1 MVILEDFLKVV
12 SPKVNVNIYSY
23 SEPLTSGTALEILD
37 NVFSRQYLQYTVM
50 RVNSRHENSIDVIV
64 TL

>member
-1 MVILEDFLKVV
+1 MIILEDFLKVV
-12 SPKVNVNIYSY
+12 APKVNINVYSY

-37 NVFSRQYLQYTVM
+37 NVFSMQYLQYTVM
-50 RVNSRHENSIDVIV
+50 RINSRYENNIDVIV